1 MFGNR
6 FEIKHGNK
14 RCINMEIN
22 HLLQT
27 LQYYLGLTI
36 PTTNL
41 SRDIDDRF
49 QFVVREVT
57 F

>member
-1 MFGNR
+1 
-6 FEIKHGNK
+6 
-14 RCINMEIN
+14 MEIN